1 MAKVLIV
8 DDEPEVT
15 EFIKRSLERRGFEVV
30 VATTGQQALDL
41 YPQENP
47 QVVLLDLGL
56 PDINGRDVLKEIKS
70 KSLQIKVII
79 VSGYTDQNTK
89 QELISMGADS
99 FLDKPI
105 IPTKIADAIKEILEK
120 PKT

>member
-15 EFIKRSLERRGFEVV
+15 ELIKRSLERRGFEVM
-30 VATTGQQALDL
+30 VASTGQEALTL
-41 YPQENP
+41 YPKENP

-56 PDINGRDVLKEIKS
+56 PDINGRDVLKEIKA
-70 KSLQIKVII
+70 KAPQIKVMIM
-79 VSGYTDQNTK
+79 SGYTDSKTK

-105 IPTKIADAIKEILEK
+105 IPAKIADAIKETLEK

>member
-70 KSLQIKVII
+70 KSLQIKVMI